1 MNKSLHLTLFLG
13 GICLASTLALAT
25 VNAITAP
32 IISQREED
40 TRNAGYLALLD
51 LSSTTGYTLETITDL
66 PVELTEVGTEKVT
79 VFLDSETSALFGIIY
94 DVSTTGWEPNL
105 NFQVAFKNGAYAGF
119 NNVSNGETPSIG
131 RKLLERL
138 DDILTGLNA
147 NDIALVQDAITAS
160 FIADSA
166 SPTFAGTTRSAVV
179 ASLTAIAA
187 DYLERVNG

>member
-40 TRNAGYLALLD
+40 MRNAGYLALLD
-51 LSSTTGYTLETITDL
+51 LSSTTGYSIETATDL
-66 PVELTEVGTEKVT
+66 TTALTDVGTEKVT
-79 VFLDSETSALFGIIY
+79 LFIDDDTSDIFGIIY

-105 NFQVAFKNGAYAGF
+105 NFQVAFKSGQYAGF

-131 RKLLERL
+131 RKLLESL

-147 NDIALVQDAITAS
+147 NDIALVDDAITAS
-160 FIADSA
+160 LIADNA
-166 SPTFAGTTRSAVV
+166 SPTFAGTTRNAVV
-179 ASLTAIAA
+179 DSLTAIAA
-187 DYLERVNG
+187 DYLERING